1 MFTNGFQLFK
11 LWHMCEHF
19 CCTCSLVLFLFQYS
33 LFFFFF
39 FFFYI
44 QLLIAMRSRTQLR
57 ITCNGFNCRVLVQ
70 YLMELQISYMVI
82 EVNVLINVLDGKA
95 NLKLFYKNNNSR
107 RLSLTRKF
115 VLAEALSVSACMYKW
130 KTWIKG
136 EFLRSSWKCT
146 ITIKKIS
153 FILEGKC
160 NSWHN
165 LIFTIGRSFHSRCL
179 YWGKMPSTLS
189 FPIWNFQIESLSLW
203 GLKRKGISRKFGITW
218 IDLRELRNY
227 SFFFFFLILSDHELY
242 HLTSKP
248 ISDEKDTFKSFMT
261 FDIIPCMPVF
271 IMVVE
276 SQIVV
281 PPTSP
286 PSQWH
291 FMTRTHDL
299 GFVIICQT
307 ISCVT
312 LPQNQLMMRK
322 THSNFL
328 WH

>member
-1 MFTNGFQLFK
+1 MTYVWTLLLYLFPC
-11 LWHMCEHF
+11 LISF
-19 CCTCSLVLFLFQYS
+19 PIFPFFFLFFLFLYS
-33 LFFFFF
+33 IIDCNEVENAVKDHMQW
-39 FFFYI
+39 I
-44 QLLIAMRSRTQLR
+44 QLSRVGPVFDGTANILYGDWSER
-57 ITCNGFNCRVLVQ
+57 F
-70 YLMELQISYMVI
+70 
-82 EVNVLINVLDGKA
+82 NVLDGKA

-227 SFFFFFLILSDHELY
+227 FFFFF
-242 HLTSKP
+242 
-248 ISDEKDTFKSFMT
+248 F
-261 FDIIPCMPVF
+261 
-271 IMVVE
+271 
-276 SQIVV
+276 
-281 PPTSP
+281 
-286 PSQWH
+286 
-291 FMTRTHDL
+291 
-299 GFVIICQT
+299 
-307 ISCVT
+307 
-312 LPQNQLMMRK
+312 
-322 THSNFL
+322 
-328 WH
+328 